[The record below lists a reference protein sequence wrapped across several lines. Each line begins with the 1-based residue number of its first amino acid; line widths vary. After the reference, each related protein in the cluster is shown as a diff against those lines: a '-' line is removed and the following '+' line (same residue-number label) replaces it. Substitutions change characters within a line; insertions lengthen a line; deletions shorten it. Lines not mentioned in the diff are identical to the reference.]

1 MKKANT
7 RAVAGATLAALGAL
21 ATMTAGLGTARADE
35 LLVGVEIPLTGPL
48 ARVGMGTE
56 EGIRVAADVFNRTNG
71 KHTIRLVTVDDES
84 APAKAVA
91 AVEKLASQKVLAI
104 TGGYG
109 SNNISPASDAAGKLG
124 LVYVSSGGVDDS
136 LVNSGRKNFFR
147 INNSAGYQKAVTGLV
162 ADLNVKSV
170 SIVYSTKEA
179 TRSLAEGVQKTLAAQ
194 GVKVAM
200 HAFDP
205 ALTDFKPIV
214 NKIRLQDRS
223 EFVIMS
229 GYENDYVGI
238 LRAARVLKPNVKG
251 IAGVWSLATPK
262 MAADFPDLMPKV
274 YGTAVLPY
282 PVAFGTPDG
291 KAFADAYRKLFNKE
305 PDYLGQFGYV
315 QSMLLFEAIAR
326 AADKG
331 TLQKNGVAEE
341 LRRTDRQTLIG
352 RVQFDANGDN
362 RNFTQR
368 MGQHQGKQIVLVW
381 PKDAATGKALYPG
394 VPW

>member
-1 MKKANT
+1 MNKA
-7 RAVAGATLAALGAL
+7 RMIAVAAVVASAAAAMGAAH
-21 ATMTAGLGTARADE
+21 ADE

-48 ARVGMGTE
+48 ARVGMGTK
-56 EGIRVAADVFNRTNG
+56 EGIRVAAEVFNKTNG
-71 KHTIRLVTVDDES
+71 KHTIKLVTVDDES

-91 AVEKLASQKVLAI
+91 AVEKLASQNVVAI

-109 SNNISPASDAAGKLG
+109 SNNIAPAADAAGKLD

-136 LVNSGRKNFFR
+136 LVNGGRKNFFR
-147 INNSAGYQKAVTGLV
+147 INNTAGYQKALVGLLS
-162 ADLNVKSV
+162 DLNVKSV
-170 SIVYSTKEA
+170 SIIHSTKEA
-179 TRSLAEGVQKTLAAQ
+179 TQGLATAVQKTLGGK
-194 GVKVAM
+194 GVKVEM

-205 ALTDFKPIV
+205 AITDFKPII
-214 NKIRLQDRS
+214 NKVKLRDRS
-223 EFVIMS
+223 EFIVMV

-238 LRAARVLKPNVKG
+238 LRAARVLKPAVKG

-262 MAADFPDLMPKV
+262 MAADFPDLMPNV

-282 PVAFGTPDG
+282 PVAFSTPDG
-291 KAFADAYRKLFNKE
+291 KAFADGYRKLYNKE

-331 TLQKNGVAEE
+331 TLKKGGVAEE
-341 LRRTDRQTLIG
+341 MRKTDRQTLIG
-352 RVQFDANGDN
+352 RVQFNASGDN
-362 RNFTQR
+362 PNFTQR
-368 MGQHQGKQIVLVW
+368 MGQHQGKGVALVW
-381 PKDAATGKALYPG
+381 PKENATAKPVYPG